1 MNIGGFA
8 VRAAVVLVLPVW
20 IGVAACAD
28 VEAVQRRTC
37 ESLLPV
43 IEPAG
48 TRITI
53 QKTEPDPRR
62 AGNVRVFYHAERPD
76 PDAVSPDPV
85 DAAITCAFGGSGFE
99 AGKAD
104 LIGLETPDGVLSE
117 IRLQMLK
124 RFWLSDLGAV
134 SEAMRQVE
142 WAPEARPAGLLAVS
156 GAHGFLLQQLVN
168 AGAPSAL
175 YALLALAY
183 SLVYGLLGRINLAF
197 GDLAML
203 GAYAT
208 VLGIAGGLTLGAG
221 APGLLLPFALLF
233 AISVTAAW
241 SGAIGLGIFRPLAAR
256 GAQPLLVATIGVS
269 LALQEFVGRVQGV
282 KERWLPPILN
292 EPHLLFGGAYEVVVT
307 TMQMLVVGGVSVA
320 VVLVLVGMR
329 RSRFGRDWRAMA
341 DDAAMAALLGVDR
354 DRTLTATFQLAGA
367 LAAVA
372 GVVITTLYGGTSFHM
387 GTIIGLKALVAA
399 IVGGIGSLPGAV
411 LGGLLIG
418 LAETLW
424 SAYHPIVWRDAVIMM
439 LLVVFLVLRPEG
451 LFGTRAALEE
461 KGARP

>member
-1 MNIGGFA
+1 
-8 VRAAVVLVLPVW
+8 
-20 IGVAACAD
+20 
-28 VEAVQRRTC
+28 
-37 ESLLPV
+37 
-43 IEPAG
+43 
-48 TRITI
+48 
-53 QKTEPDPRR
+53 
-62 AGNVRVFYHAERPD
+62 
-76 PDAVSPDPV
+76 
-85 DAAITCAFGGSGFE
+85 
-99 AGKAD
+99 
-104 LIGLETPDGVLSE
+104 
-117 IRLQMLK
+117 
-124 RFWLSDLGAV
+124 
-134 SEAMRQVE
+134 MRQVE